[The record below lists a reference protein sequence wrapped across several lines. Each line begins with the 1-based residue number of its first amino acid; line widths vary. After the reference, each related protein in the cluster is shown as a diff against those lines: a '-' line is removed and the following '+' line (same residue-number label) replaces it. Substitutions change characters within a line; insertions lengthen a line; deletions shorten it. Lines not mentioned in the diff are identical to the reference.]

1 MSTDRNATG
10 APSPFARLAGNRSAA
25 ANVAQRAASLATRAQ
40 AYATTAPAS
49 SIASARP
56 GASATPIKPL
66 RTVTGLLE
74 SVRVFGDWAVGSVW
88 SEDRETVKVTGGA
101 LKDLQEGAEYTFG
114 GMNRTHPKY
123 GESLEVSVAT
133 PFVKLDERAI
143 KKFIERNFK
152 GIGQKTAEKFVAHVV
167 EAGGQNGLAALR
179 QQLLDS
185 PWTVDFSAVTK
196 KGEYDKDQNEHAF
209 AAYIQRD
216 LATRLGA
223 INGMRDGVL
232 KALAL
237 HLASEL
243 HKSGAM
249 NATQGEAPNPVT
261 MAWAVLARN
270 PYGPIPKIPGYGFV
284 AADAI
289 GRSVNIPREAPV
301 RLAALVAHALEEH
314 CSGHGHTFLSG
325 GQLHEAI
332 RKLDGQVRP
341 AAALEHAIAESTI
354 VAQGVDPDAETH
366 GAGDT
371 MQYYPPDL
379 YDAETKLASRI
390 ADLLQPTEPLGGRW
404 AKKDREVQQDLR
416 GRIQKAA
423 REVSPKL
430 KQGLDQTQEDALAN
444 LLTSKVRIHT
454 LTAGPG
460 CGKTQLMEVLVKL
473 LPSKEIRFCGPT
485 GKSAKVLGNR
495 VERHGCTAS
504 TIHSL
509 LQGAGRGEFRYCES
523 ERLTG
528 DVLVIDEG
536 SMPDVTLFDAALAA
550 ANDGM
555 HVIVLGD
562 PGQLA
567 SIQPGRV
574 LADLLAIEG
583 IDHNHLS
590 KTHRNSGGILDVVK
604 EVGRG
609 ELNPTNRESVSFS
622 QSLGEASDDF
632 HSVMGVYLEAVRR
645 RGFDKVMLM
654 MSRRQ
659 GEPVTPGWNTT
670 YANAVLRNVCN
681 PSATKVPGMAYHVGD
696 RIIIRANMEI
706 EQPEELGDASSSH
719 APRTVRVVNGDTGRI
734 EGYTLDTENR
744 KNGAAKWVAVE
755 LDDGRT
761 IQFPGDAASALGLS
775 YALTVHAAQ
784 GSEYEEVIAVVTPG
798 SPHFINRTTVFTA
811 FSRAQHHLHIYGND
825 HELVKIARTS
835 APRRNSA
842 LVERVGQCLRL
853 ESDAQGEP
861 GENAGAESGPGDLD
875 DLDTVYPEQRHAA

>member
-1 MSTDRNATG
+1 MSTDRSAAG
-10 APSPFARLAGNRSAA
+10 APSPFARLASRGAGSASPTP
-25 ANVAQRAASLATRAQ
+25 AQRAAALATRAQ
-40 AYATTAPAS
+40 ARSRADDGAQQRRPAAESNAPQRTAAPVRK
-49 SIASARP
+49 I
-56 GASATPIKPL
+56 
-66 RTVTGLLE
+66 TGLLE
-74 SVRVFGDWAVGSVW
+74 SFRVFGDWAVGSVW
-88 SEDRETVKVTGGA
+88 TEDRETVKVTGGA
-101 LKDLQEGAEYTFG
+101 LKDLQEGADYTFAG
-114 GMNRTHPKY
+114 TTRSHPKY
-123 GESLEVSVAT
+123 GESLEVTAAT
-133 PFVKLDERAI
+133 PYVKLDERAI

-152 GIGQKTAEKFVAHVV
+152 GIGNKTAEKFVSHIIS
-167 EAGGQNGLAALR
+167 ESGQAGLAALR
-179 QQLLDS
+179 QQLLEA
-185 PWTVDFSAVTK
+185 PWAVDFSAVTK
-196 KGEYDKDQNEHAF
+196 KGEYDQEQNEHAF
-209 AAYIQRD
+209 TAFIQRD

-223 INGMRDGVL
+223 IDGMRDGVL

-237 HLASEL
+237 HLAAEL
-243 HKSGAM
+243 HKSGALSPKDGV
-249 NATQGEAPNPVT
+249 AANPVAL
-261 MAWAVLARN
+261 AWAMLARN

-301 RLAALVAHALEEH
+301 RLAALVAHALQEH
-314 CSGHGHTFLSG
+314 CAGFGHTFLG
-325 GQLHEAI
+325 GSQLHEAI

-341 AAALEHAIAESTI
+341 GAAIEHAVSGGTI
-354 VAQGVDPDAETH
+354 VAQALEDGDDEQDAA
-366 GAGDT
+366 GAT
-371 MQYYPPDL
+371 MRYYPPEL
-379 YDAETKLASRI
+379 YDAETKLAQRI
-390 ADLLQPTEPLGGRW
+390 VELLTPAQPLAERW
-404 AKKDREVQQDLR
+404 AKDDRDVREDLR
-416 GRIQKAA
+416 ERIQKAA
-423 REVSPKL
+423 RDVSPKL
-430 KQGLDQTQEDALAN
+430 KQGLDPTQEEALAK
-444 LLTSKVRIHT
+444 LLTSKARIHT

-574 LADLLAIEG
+574 LADLLAIED
-583 IDHNHLS
+583 IDHNHLT

-609 ELNPTNRESVSFS
+609 ELDPTNRESVSFS
-622 QSLGEASDDF
+622 GQLGEARDDF
-632 HSVMGVYLEAVRR
+632 HAVMSIYLDAVRR

-659 GEPVTPGWNTT
+659 GEPATPGWNTT

-681 PSATKVPGMAYHVGD
+681 PSAAKVPGTAYHVGD

-719 APRTVRVVNGDTGRI
+719 GPRTARVVNGDTGRI
-734 EGYTLDTENR
+734 ESYMLDTENP
-744 KNGAAKWVAVE
+744 KNGTAKWLKLE

-761 IQFPGDAASALGLS
+761 IQFPGESAGALGLA

-798 SPHFINRTTVFTA
+798 SPHFINRTTIFTA

-825 HELVKIARTS
+825 HELVKIARTA

-842 LVERVGQCLRL
+842 LVERVQACLAR
-853 ESDAQGEP
+853 EQMREDEP
-861 GENAGAESGPGDLD
+861 DQNYSNDRQTA
-875 DLDTVYPEQRHAA
+875 